1 MFTESIEEK
10 YKELLRQRIALEG
23 ELSMQKRHHE
33 EALSKAKKRANQY
46 LLLLLLLPLT
56 TLICH
61 RRKEAAM
68 LTGYENQILAQ
79 KDSLRNLREDVRF
92 LDKTKTKQ
100 LKYVVKQGDMLG
112 ILGELFFNDREA
124 GTQIGRDNGIITSE
138 QMANLR
144 AGDTMKIIFR

>member
-10 YKELLRQRIALEG
+10 YKELLRQRVALEG
-23 ELSMQKRHHE
+23 DWSLQKRQQE
-33 EALSKAKKRANQY
+33 EALGKAKKRASQY

-68 LTGYENQILAQ
+68 LTAYENQILAQ

-92 LDKTKTKQ
+92 LDKTKVKQ
-100 LKYVVKQGDMLG
+100 LKYVIKPGDMLG

-124 GTQIGRDNGIITSE
+124 GIQIGKDNGIITSE

-144 AGDTMKIIFR
+144 VGDTLKIIFR

>member
-10 YKELLRQRIALEG
+10 YKELLRQRVALEG
-23 ELSMQKRHHE
+23 DWSLQKRQQE
-33 EALSKAKKRANQY
+33 EALGKAKKRASQY

-61 RRKEAAM
+61 RRKEAAV
-68 LTGYENQILAQ
+68 LTAYENQILAQ

-92 LDKTKTKQ
+92 LGKTKVKQ
-100 LKYVVKQGDMLG
+100 LKYVIKPGDMLS

-124 GTQIGRDNGIITSE
+124 GIQIGKDNGIVTSE

-144 AGDTMKIIFR
+144 VGDTLNIIFR

>member
-1 MFTESIEEK
+1 MNTESIEEK
-10 YKELLRQRIALEG
+10 YKELLRQRITHEG
-23 ELSMQKRHHE
+23 EAAMQKRQQE
-33 EALSKAKKRANQY
+33 EAVSKAKKRASQY

-68 LTGYENQILAQ
+68 LKSYESQILAQ
-79 KDSLRNLREDVRF
+79 KDSIRNLREDVRF
-92 LDKTKTKQ
+92 LDKTKVKQ

-124 GTQIGRDNGIITSE
+124 GTQIGKDNGIITSE
-138 QMANLR
+138 QMANLK

>member
-10 YKELLRQRIALEG
+10 YKELLRQRVALEG
-23 ELSMQKRHHE
+23 DWSLQKRQQE
-33 EALSKAKKRANQY
+33 EALGKAKKRASQY

-68 LTGYENQILAQ
+68 LTAYESQILAQ

-92 LDKTKTKQ
+92 LDKTKVKQ
-100 LKYVVKQGDMLG
+100 LKYVIKHGDMLG

-124 GTQIGRDNGIITSE
+124 GIQIGKDNGIITSE

-144 AGDTMKIIFR
+144 VGDTLKIIFR